1 MINQF
6 EVPMYLKEA
15 LPEIEKDLKLTDDPA
30 NIYQAIHIFLDYTFK
45 KVKEHN
51 MAVVKKC
58 FFLAEKLYSKG
69 NKVVK
74 CAVENVFVFS
84 LSHLPVENQKDKKA
98 VMGLIP
104 GSLYS
109 VYMQQVLHPGL

>member
-15 LPEIEKDLKLTDDPA
+15 LPEIEQDLNHTDNPA
-30 NIYQAIHIFLDYTFK
+30 NAYQSIHIFLDYTFR

-58 FFLAEKLYSKG
+58 FSVAEKLYSKG
-69 NKVVK
+69 NNVVK
-74 CAVENVFVFS
+74 CAVENIFVFS
-84 LSHLPVENQKDKKA
+84 LSHLPAENPNDKKMI
-98 VMGLIP
+98 MGLIP

-109 VYMQQVLHPGL
+109 IYMQQVLHPGL